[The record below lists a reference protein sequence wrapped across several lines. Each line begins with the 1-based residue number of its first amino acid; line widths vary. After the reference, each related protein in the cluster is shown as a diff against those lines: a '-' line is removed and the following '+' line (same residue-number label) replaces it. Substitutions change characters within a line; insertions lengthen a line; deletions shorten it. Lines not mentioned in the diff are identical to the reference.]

1 MSGEASGE
9 VWKHSPLTGSQLLVH
24 LAIGDVVNDIHENE
38 FWMSTDS
45 LAKKARVSRSTV
57 TETLRWLV
65 ENGFLELLQ
74 AGGVS
79 RKPSRY
85 RFLFTSAPSNATR
98 PLSDSTSAV
107 SAHEL
112 KELKEIPNSASAISG
127 LEPNDQEPDPKCIR
141 CHGSGELFG
150 GSQARRCSCTFVIDP
165 ALLRVGGALEE
176 VPS

>member
-9 VWKHSPLTGSQLLVH
+9 VWKHSPLNGSQLLVH

-65 ENGFLELLQ
+65 DHDFLELLQ

-79 RKPSRY
+79 RRPSRY
-85 RFLFTSAPSNATR
+85 RFLFTSAVSDATR
-98 PLSDSTSAV
+98 PLSDSTSAL
-107 SAHEL
+107 SGHEL

-127 LEPNDQEPDPKCIR
+127 LGPNANDADASCIR
-141 CHGSGELFG
+141 CRGEGLLPNG
-150 GSQARRCSCTFVIDP
+150 GRCTCTYITDP
-165 ALLRVGGALEE
+165 ALFLVGGSLEE
-176 VPS
+176 AQS